1 MLLLRIGNEVEDEK
15 DREGERD
22 ASRVK
27 ENKRE
32 CKEMRK
38 RHATLENIWIIASVT
53 SSTILISFC
62 RSLMHSRTVYT
73 FADARFL
80 LKSGDT
86 PRGV

>member
-38 RHATLENIWIIASVT
+38 RHATLENIWIIELCICNFQHNIDFV
-53 SSTILISFC
+53 LPEF
-62 RSLMHSRTVYT
+62 
-73 FADARFL
+73 DA
-80 LKSGDT
+80 LKNGLYF
-86 PRGV
+86 RRR